1 MIFIN
6 GEIFN
11 GVGKMANVFFLL
23 FAVAPASVELQG
35 PREARAGEKL
45 SYECVTSNSNPP
57 ATIQWIVD
65 NVTLSSVHS
74 RTVESALGGWN
85 THANLSVTVGSNDRN
100 KIITCNV
107 INSEL
112 NAIKTESA
120 MLTVICK

>member
-1 MIFIN
+1 MRKKSWDFSK
-6 GEIFN
+6 
-11 GVGKMANVFFLL
+11 VAFFTT
-23 FAVAPASVELQG
+23 AVAPASVELQG

-45 SYECVTSNSNPP
+45 TYECVTSNSNPP
-57 ATIQWIVD
+57 ATIQWVVD

-74 RTVESALGGWN
+74 RTIESPLGGWN

>member
-1 MIFIN
+1 M

-11 GVGKMANVFFLL
+11 GVCKFANVFFSL
-23 FAVAPASVELQG
+23 FTVAPASVELQG
-35 PREARAGEKL
+35 PREARAGENL

>member
-1 MIFIN
+1 M

-11 GVGKMANVFFLL
+11 GVGKLMIVCFL

-65 NVTLSSVHS
+65 NVTLSSMHT